1 MRARC
6 ADFVTAQFPSRPFLV
21 DKTKKANL
29 KKGEDTKNIQTTR
42 LIEKNGETN
51 LKKKEAK
58 KRTKKM
64 NYTRVYTMLTPNRQR

>member
-51 LKKKEAK
+51 
-58 KRTKKM
+58 
-64 NYTRVYTMLTPNRQR
+64 